1 MEPLLQAE
9 HVTICYNGNPV
20 VHDVSFNLR
29 EGEILGIVGE
39 SGSGKS
45 TILRAAMG
53 LLGNAGMVTRGDI
66 YYKGQNVV
74 DMPREKL
81 RKLLGPEMGMVFQD
95 CKAALCP
102 IRRVGDQIFESMS
115 EHGRI
120 SRKECNRRA
129 AEIMQKIG
137 LMDTKRVLDSYPF
150 ELSGGM
156 NQRVGICIAMMQNP
170 ALLLAD
176 EPTSALDVTVQKQ
189 VVEELKLMRDE
200 YRTAMIVVTHN
211 IGVIKALA
219 DQVLVL
225 QNGRVMDYGPTD
237 RVLRHS
243 HNAYTRKLMDSVL
256 CLKREKAPL
265 QPLTEE

>member
-1 MEPLLQAE
+1 MESLLRAE
-9 HVTICYNGNPV
+9 HVTICYNGKTV
-20 VHDVSFNLR
+20 VHDVSFDLR

-45 TILRAAMG
+45 TILRAVMG
-53 LLGNAGMVTRGDI
+53 LLGHAGMVTEGDI

-74 DMPREKL
+74 DMPQEKL

-102 IRRVGDQIFESMS
+102 IRTVGDQIFESMS

-120 SRKECNRRA
+120 SRKDCDRRA

-137 LMDTKRVLDSYPF
+137 LADVKRIMDSYPF

-156 NQRVGICIAMMQNP
+156 NQRVGICIAMMQHP
-170 ALLLAD
+170 SLLLAD

-211 IGVIKALA
+211 IGVVKVLA

-225 QNGRVMDYGPTD
+225 QNGKVMDYGPAE
-237 RVLRHS
+237 RVLKHS
-243 HNAYTRKLMDSVL
+243 GNAYTKKLMDSVL
-256 CLKREKAPL
+256 CLKREKRPL
-265 QPLTEE
+265 QA

>member
-1 MEPLLQAE
+1 MEPLLRVE

-20 VHDVSFNLR
+20 VHDVSFDLQ

-45 TILRAAMG
+45 TIIKAAMG
-53 LLGNAGMVTRGDI
+53 LLGNAGLVTRGDI

-74 DMPREKL
+74 DMPQEKL
-81 RKLLGPEMGMVFQD
+81 RRLLGPEMGMVFQD

-102 IRRVGDQIFESMS
+102 IRTVGDQIYESMS
-115 EHGRI
+115 EHGKI
-120 SRKECNRRA
+120 SREECDRRA
-129 AEIMQKIG
+129 AEIMQKLG
-137 LMDTKRVLDSYPF
+137 LTDTKRTLDSYPF

-156 NQRVGICIAMMQNP
+156 NQRVGICIAMMQYP
-170 ALLLAD
+170 SLLLAD

-211 IGVIKALA
+211 IGVVRVLA
-219 DQVLVL
+219 DQMLVL
-225 QNGRVMDYGPTD
+225 QNGRVMDYGPTEH
-237 RVLRHS
+237 VLKHS
-243 HNAYTRKLMDSVL
+243 ENAYTKKLMDSVL
-256 CLKREKAPL
+256 CLKREKKPIQA
-265 QPLTEE
+265 